1 MKLYTKGG
9 DDGSTMLFNGD
20 RVAKCNL
27 RVDSYGHVD
36 ELNAFVGVTV
46 GELQRADARPEF
58 DSLLKKLNTVQHQ
71 LFDIGADLATPLNTD
86 ARQHIRPVEAL
97 SIGALEGWIDE
108 AAAASPEL
116 KSFVLPGG
124 SVVSAHLHVCRTICR
139 RAERAVVN
147 LAGQEEINEQVIIY
161 LNRLSDLMF
170 AWARWVNHVTGDG
183 DVVWKGR

>member
-36 ELNAFVGVTV
+36 ELNSCVGVAA
-46 GELQRADARPEF
+46 GELRRAGQRPEF
-58 DSLLKKLNTVQHQ
+58 DALLEKLDTVQHQ
-71 LFDIGADLATPLNTD
+71 LFDVGADLATPLNTD
-86 ARQHIRPVEAL
+86 ARQHIRPMSEAAVL
-97 SIGALEGWIDE
+97 QLEGWIDE

-116 KSFVLPGG
+116 KAFVLPGG
-124 SVVSAHLHVCRTICR
+124 SVISAHLHVCRTVCR
-139 RAERAVVN
+139 RSERAVVY
-147 LAGQEEINEQVIIY
+147 LAGQQEINEQVIIY
-161 LNRLSDLMF
+161 LNRLSDLFF

-183 DVVWKGR
+183 DVEWKGS